1 MPKISPSGQLK
12 CRLFVLLYYCYNY
25 GQHNILPVLS
35 HLYKQDKDKPILPE
49 FCDPTTIIQTIKD
62 AERDVDAH
70 YKKCELN
77 VEQKHK
83 IETTTNNQEKV
94 SIYERALS
102 VINDKDG
109 ISMRP
114 KSGEF
119 IVKGTLGTSHVVTI
133 FPKVTCTCAGSGNCY
148 HILACDMAIGRR
160 QTNSKKPNATA
171 YRKRRRKFADKR
183 SGRKRPR
190 KLDKPPKIAKSDE
203 TISGNDDD
211 GEWDGDD
218 ALFLSDIMKKK
229 HHPLLKDE
237 EDWQK
242 DVPNTKNSP
251 KHKTFSECYESSDYD
266 SNASCGGEKD
276 RRREEAKEAA
286 RAKWNDDQ
294 IIRFADLFPDLDKCK
309 LVSQKEEIDLI
320 EEKVNLIC

>member
-1 MPKISPSGQLK
+1 MVLSLFQLSQFYNAEII
-12 CRLFVLLYYCYNY
+12 RGRYNY
-25 GQHNILPVLS
+25 GQHNILPVIA

-119 IVKGTLGTSHVVTI
+119 IVKGTLGTGERSLLTKDRGGNDLESLTNHQKLL
-133 FPKVTCTCAGSGNCY
+133 KVMKRKVETMTMGSGMGMTPY
-148 HILACDMAIGRR
+148 
-160 QTNSKKPNATA
+160 
-171 YRKRRRKFADKR
+171 
-183 SGRKRPR
+183 
-190 KLDKPPKIAKSDE
+190 
-203 TISGNDDD
+203 
-211 GEWDGDD
+211 
-218 ALFLSDIMKKK
+218 
-229 HHPLLKDE
+229 
-237 EDWQK
+237 
-242 DVPNTKNSP
+242 
-251 KHKTFSECYESSDYD
+251 SSM
-266 SNASCGGEKD
+266 
-276 RRREEAKEAA
+276 
-286 RAKWNDDQ
+286 
-294 IIRFADLFPDLDKCK
+294 I
-309 LVSQKEEIDLI
+309 
-320 EEKVNLIC
+320 

>member
-1 MPKISPSGQLK
+1 MVLSLFQLSQFYNAEII
-12 CRLFVLLYYCYNY
+12 RGRYNY
-25 GQHNILPVLS
+25 GQHNILPVIA

-133 FPKVTCTCAGSGNCY
+133 FPKVTCTCAG
-148 HILACDMAIGRR
+148 
-160 QTNSKKPNATA
+160 
-171 YRKRRRKFADKR
+171 
-183 SGRKRPR
+183 
-190 KLDKPPKIAKSDE
+190 
-203 TISGNDDD
+203 
-211 GEWDGDD
+211 
-218 ALFLSDIMKKK
+218 
-229 HHPLLKDE
+229 
-237 EDWQK
+237 
-242 DVPNTKNSP
+242 
-251 KHKTFSECYESSDYD
+251 
-266 SNASCGGEKD
+266 
-276 RRREEAKEAA
+276 
-286 RAKWNDDQ
+286 
-294 IIRFADLFPDLDKCK
+294 
-309 LVSQKEEIDLI
+309 
-320 EEKVNLIC
+320 